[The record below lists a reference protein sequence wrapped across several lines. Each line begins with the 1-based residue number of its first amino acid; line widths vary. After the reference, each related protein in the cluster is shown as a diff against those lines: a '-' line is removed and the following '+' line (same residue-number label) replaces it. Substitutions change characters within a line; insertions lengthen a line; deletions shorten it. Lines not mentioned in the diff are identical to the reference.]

1 MAADTHKL
9 PKTAKE
15 LEAII
20 KPYESRIQYLEER
33 INTLEKVIFAPKS
46 EKRHPDAGE
55 GGTQLHLFNE
65 AEALE
70 EKEGKPPLTI
80 AEHTR
85 KKPKRKPLPADLP
98 RI

>member
-70 EKEGKPPLTI
+70 EKILTG
-80 AEHTR
+80 EFTR
-85 KKPKRKPLPADLP
+85 ARN
-98 RI
+98 